1 MSTDGRFSPF
11 ARLVA
16 LATDNP
22 ERPAIV
28 TPDQLVT
35 RAALADL
42 VAARAGALLSTG
54 LRPGQLT
61 AVTLTDEIDHLVTTL
76 ALLSLATPNISLGSF
91 ESPDNRM
98 RIARLLGV
106 EQTVTKAGLSVER
119 NARSAVSPGPL
130 SGITVSAE
138 DKIFYRSTSG
148 TTGRPKTFAITMR
161 LVLDMMQG
169 LAVNPIKS
177 SVLRTSS
184 VEHDSS
190 RIYQIGALL
199 AGCTAAILGAFTAD
213 RLAPFCRRAGVT
225 EIQTG
230 TYRLASLLAAPEDPA
245 HRLPDTLHI
254 LTGGSRVSADLR
266 QAIRTRLTPNLWVN
280 YATSEVGVISI
291 AGPDDHDRWPE
302 GVGQPCPGVQVSLC
316 DPTGAEVPR
325 GDIGEL
331 RISKPGITGW
341 VRTGD
346 LLSWPENGPLIFHSR
361 SDDMMILN
369 GINIFPGP
377 IEDALAAHPAVL
389 EAVAYAMP
397 SQVHGQIP
405 IAAVVLRDTA
415 CLTEADLLRHVRD
428 LLGLRAPRQVK
439 IVTSIPR
446 TRLGKPRTAT
456 LRGNVN

>member
-42 VAARAGALLSTG
+42 VAARADALLSTG
-54 LRPGQLT
+54 LRPGQMT

-119 NARSAVSPGPL
+119 DAPSAVSPGPL

-148 TTGRPKTFAITMR
+148 TTGTPKTFAITMR
-161 LVLDMMQG
+161 LVLDVMQG

-291 AGPDDHDRWPE
+291 AGPDDHESWPE
-302 GVGQPCPGVQVSLC
+302 GVGQPCPGVQVRLC

-346 LLSWPENGPLIFHSR
+346 LLSWPQNGPLIFHAR
-361 SDDMMILN
+361 ADDMMILN

-405 IAAVVLRDTA
+405 VAAVVLRDTA
-415 CLTEADLLRHVRD
+415 CPTEAELLRHVRD

-456 LRGNVN
+456 LRGNVT